1 MSNGITSAQ
10 LQDEFPLDTGLAY
23 LNHAAVAPWPKR
35 ASDAVVRFAVENSR
49 LGATRYP
56 RWLSIEDQLRH
67 NLAQL
72 INAPAATDIALCKN
86 TSEALSMVAAGID
99 WREGDEV
106 VITSQE
112 FPSNRI
118 VWEALQDR
126 GVVLRVADIDRA
138 DATPEG
144 AIEDALNER
153 TRLVSVS
160 SVQYGTG
167 LRIDAG
173 HLGALCRSQ
182 GILFCLDAIQ
192 SAGAEPLDVQS
203 WCVDFAMADGHKW
216 MLGPE
221 GLAFFYVS
229 PEWRE
234 RLRLYE
240 FGWHMVADRGNYD
253 RKDWEPAPDAR
264 RFECG
269 SPNLLAAHA
278 LEASTHLLLEVGL
291 DQVRERIEQ
300 RMAHLASGLDQISGV
315 VPVTPESPERR
326 LGIYTVNVAGM
337 DNRKLCQQLAA
348 ENVICANRGGGI
360 RFSPH
365 FYTPYAALEQA
376 LDTLERLVSHG

>member
-1 MSNGITSAQ
+1 MSNGITAAR

-23 LNHAAVAPWPKR
+23 LNHAAVAPWPKS

-49 LGATRYP
+49 IGATHYP
-56 RWLSIEDQLRH
+56 RWLSVEDQLRH
-67 NLAQL
+67 NLAQM

-118 VWEALQDR
+118 VWEALKDR
-126 GVVLRVADIDRA
+126 GVTLRVADIDRA

-167 LRIDAG
+167 LRIDAE

-192 SAGAEPLDVQS
+192 SAGAEPLDVQAC
-203 WCVDFAMADGHKW
+203 CVDFAMADGHKW

-221 GLAFFYVS
+221 GLAFSMY
-229 PEWRE
+229 PRN
-234 RLRLYE
+234 
-240 FGWHMVADRGNYD
+240 G
-253 RKDWEPAPDAR
+253 
-264 RFECG
+264 G
-269 SPNLLAAHA
+269 S
-278 LEASTHLLLEVGL
+278 
-291 DQVRERIEQ
+291 D
-300 RMAHLASGLDQISGV
+300 
-315 VPVTPESPERR
+315 
-326 LGIYTVNVAGM
+326 
-337 DNRKLCQQLAA
+337 
-348 ENVICANRGGGI
+348 
-360 RFSPH
+360 
-365 FYTPYAALEQA
+365 
-376 LDTLERLVSHG
+376 

>member
-1 MSNGITSAQ
+1 MPEAITAAK
-10 LQDEFPLDTGLAY
+10 LQEEFPIDPELAY

-35 ASDAVVRFAVENSR
+35 ASDAVMRFAVENSR
-49 LGATRYP
+49 VGATHYP

-86 TSEALSMVAAGID
+86 TSEALSMVAAGLS
-99 WREGDEV
+99 WRAGDEI

-118 VWEALQDR
+118 VWEALADR
-126 GVVLRVADIDRA
+126 GVTVRVADIDRS
-138 DATPEG
+138 DVTPEG
-144 AIEDALNER
+144 AIEDSLNKH

-167 LRIDAG
+167 LRLDIG

-182 GILFCLDAIQ
+182 NILFCVDAIQ
-192 SAGAEPLDVQS
+192 SVGAEPLDVQAV
-203 WCVDFAMADGHKW
+203 CADFAMADGHKW

-221 GLAFFYVS
+221 GLAFFYVA
-229 PEWRE
+229 PQWRD
-234 RLRLYE
+234 RLRLQE

-278 LEASTHLLLEVGL
+278 LEASTHLLLEMGL
-291 DQVRERIEQ
+291 ETIRERIEQ
-300 RMAHLASGLDQISGV
+300 RMTHLASGLCQIAGV
-315 VPVTPESPERR
+315 KPVTPGSAKRR
-326 LGIYTVNVAGM
+326 LGIYTVDVAGV
-337 DNRKLCQQLAA
+337 DNRRLCRDLG
-348 ENVICANRGGGI
+348 EHNVICANRGGGI

-376 LDTLERLVSHG
+376 LETLERLVTQA